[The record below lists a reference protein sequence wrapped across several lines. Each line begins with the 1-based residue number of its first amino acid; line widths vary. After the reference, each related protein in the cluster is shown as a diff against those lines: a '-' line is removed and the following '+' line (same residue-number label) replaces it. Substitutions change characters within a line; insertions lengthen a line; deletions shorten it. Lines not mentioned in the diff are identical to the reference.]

1 MYGKNYG
8 NTKFYRERKKSWMKK
23 FRSILKLFNKIEKI
37 EIQKSEKTNE
47 QTTMFFMHNFF
58 YIKHHLW
65 RVRKILDAQKLFFF
79 LRKKLT

>member
-1 MYGKNYG
+1 
-8 NTKFYRERKKSWMKK
+8 MKK

-58 YIKHHLW
+58 LYIKHHLW
-65 RVRKILDAQKLFFF
+65 RVRKILTLKNYFF

>member
-1 MYGKNYG
+1 MAKIMVILNSI
-8 NTKFYRERKKSWMKK
+8 ERKKKSWMKK

-58 YIKHHLW
+58 ISST
-65 RVRKILDAQKLFFF
+65 ICGG
-79 LRKKLT
+79 

>member
-1 MYGKNYG
+1 MVILNSIEK
-8 NTKFYRERKKSWMKK
+8 KKSWMKK

-47 QTTMFFMHNFF
+47 QTTMFFYAQFF

-65 RVRKILDAQKLFFF
+65 RVRKILTLKNYFFF
-79 LRKKLT
+79 FKRKKLT